1 MRAGFVAL
9 FGRPNAGK
17 STLLNRIV
25 GQKVAI
31 VSNRPQTTRTRI
43 LGVKAYPGGQ
53 VAFIDTPGMHRP
65 AHRMNVRMV
74 DTALEAMR
82 SGDIV
87 ALVVDASARPGAG
100 DRSLLDLVRPVE
112 VPVFLVLTKTDVVK
126 KPALLPL
133 IDQYRRERD
142 FAEIVPVS
150 ALDGTNIERLE
161 ALLLGHLPEREA
173 LFPEGFVT
181 DQGDRARAG
190 EIVREKVLW
199 HTRAEL
205 PFAAA
210 IVVDRMEP
218 AAAGRPAAVYCTILV
233 ERDSQKRI
241 VVGRGGAMVKAIG
254 QAARAELEPLLG
266 ARVFLDLRVRVK
278 AAWRDDDRLLDGLGG
293 AAE

>member
-1 MRAGFVAL
+1 M
-9 FGRPNAGK
+9 
-17 STLLNRIV
+17 
-25 GQKVAI
+25 
-31 VSNRPQTTRTRI
+31 
-43 LGVKAYPGGQ
+43 
-53 VAFIDTPGMHRP
+53 
-65 AHRMNVRMV
+65 
-74 DTALEAMR
+74 
-82 SGDIV
+82 
-87 ALVVDASARPGAG
+87 
-100 DRSLLDLVRPVE
+100 
-112 VPVFLVLTKTDVVK
+112 
-126 KPALLPL
+126 
-133 IDQYRRERD
+133 
-142 FAEIVPVS
+142 
-150 ALDGTNIERLE
+150 
-161 ALLLGHLPEREA
+161 
-173 LFPEGFVT
+173 
-181 DQGDRARAG
+181 
-190 EIVREKVLW
+190 LW